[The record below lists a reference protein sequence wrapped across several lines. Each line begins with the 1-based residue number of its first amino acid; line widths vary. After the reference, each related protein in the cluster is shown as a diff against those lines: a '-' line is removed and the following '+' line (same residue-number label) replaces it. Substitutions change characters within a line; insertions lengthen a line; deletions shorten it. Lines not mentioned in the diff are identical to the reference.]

1 VPQNPPFSGIM
12 RGHID
17 MAGIIATQNNVDPP
31 ITDSASAPTN
41 IASVPVTSVDAAV
54 YLTSLDSNA
63 APVVISDSGWFLD
76 TDQNYGLLMNP
87 GKAPLGNS
95 SLPGGYS
102 TSSNTV
108 NYFSGEI
115 NVQFPVTIPTGNN
128 INCQVFYFQSGWPRG
143 ILFYNNVLT
152 LRSPPAISYL
162 VELDAYL
169 TPAAFLNSAAAIPF
183 GYMSEYLARG
193 AARKILSDTG
203 DWEQFQAYEPLFRE
217 QEALVWKRSQRQFT
231 ATRTQTLY
239 SEGKNLGN
247 YNSIGNIN

>member
-1 VPQNPPFSGIM
+1 
-12 RGHID
+12 
-17 MAGIIATQNNVDPP
+17 
-31 ITDSASAPTN
+31 
-41 IASVPVTSVDAAV
+41 
-54 YLTSLDSNA
+54 
-63 APVVISDSGWFLD
+63 
-76 TDQNYGLLMNP
+76 MNP